1 MMNKYGATAFQIM
14 DDLLTIDKKWLSDV
28 CDGIIK
34 RGIKTSFFSS
44 GVKPSVVDREILEK
58 LKQAG
63 FKRISYGV
71 DSGSQTILDVMKKRT
86 TVEDNKKAVTL
97 MKEAKIP
104 CSVNIVFGMPGE
116 SETTMGATQDF
127 LISLDITSK
136 EYYAALATP
145 YPGSPLFNQ
154 VVEKGIVKD
163 TREYSFNLGGYG
175 DYKYNVNQHAKI

>member
-1 MMNKYGATAFQIM
+1 
-14 DDLLTIDKKWLSDV
+14 
-28 CDGIIK
+28 
-34 RGIKTSFFSS
+34 
-44 GVKPSVVDREILEK
+44 
-58 LKQAG
+58 
-63 FKRISYGV
+63 
-71 DSGSQTILDVMKKRT
+71 
-86 TVEDNKKAVTL
+86 
-97 MKEAKIP
+97 
-104 CSVNIVFGMPGE
+104 MPGE